1 MKRLWIGVFVGLMLA
16 AASAWGEKVESP
28 KSCVQ
33 CGMDREFFAH
43 SRMLIRYADGTSAG
57 LCSINCAVTE
67 MKQNKGKRVTALL
80 VADYG
85 GKALMDARSATWVTG
100 GKKPGVMTPLPKW
113 AFAKREDAQRFVREN
128 GGTITTF
135 DDALSLALKENEEE

>member
-1 MKRLWIGVFVGLMLA
+1 MLA
-16 AASAWGEKVESP
+16 AASAWGAEIVESP
-28 KSCVQ
+28 KSCAQ
-33 CGMDREFFAH
+33 CGMDREFFAY

-57 LCSINCAVTE
+57 VCSINCAVTE
-67 MKQNKGKRVTALL
+67 LKQNKRKQVVVLL
-80 VADYG
+80 VADYA

-128 GGTITTF
+128 GGTITGF
-135 DDALSLALKENEEE
+135 DDALDLAIKENE

>member
-1 MKRLWIGVFVGLMLA
+1 MKRLWIGVFVGLTFVV
-16 AASAWGEKVESP
+16 ASAWGAEKVESP

-33 CGMDREFFAH
+33 CGMDREFFAY
-43 SRMLIRYADGTSAG
+43 SRMLIRYADGTTAG
-57 LCSINCAVTE
+57 VCSMNCAVTE
-67 MKQNKGKRVTALL
+67 MKQNKGKQVASLM
-80 VADYG
+80 VADYA

-113 AFAKREDAQRFVREN
+113 AFAKREEAQSFVREN

-135 DDALSLALKENEEE
+135 DEALSLALKENQ